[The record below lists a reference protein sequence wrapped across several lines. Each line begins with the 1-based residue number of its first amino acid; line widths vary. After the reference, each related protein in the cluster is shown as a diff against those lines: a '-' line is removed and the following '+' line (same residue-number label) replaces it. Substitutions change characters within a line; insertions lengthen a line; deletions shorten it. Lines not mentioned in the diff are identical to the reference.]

1 MNRYASVLGVA
12 LLMLSAALPAAE
24 EAAYTASAT
33 DLKAEPSRSAET
45 LDKLPQRTAV
55 VQLAR
60 KGSWVQVRHGE
71 QTGWVRLLVVRP
83 GVPGAAR
90 RGDSGLFKLFNIA
103 RSGSSGAAATTGVR
117 GLDKEQIKNA
127 SPNAAELAKLD
138 GYLASESDAR
148 RFASDKPALIVA
160 TVPYLDA
167 DASAQKE

>member
-1 MNRYASVLGVA
+1 MNRYASVLSVA
-12 LLMLSAALPAAE
+12 LLALSAALPAAE

-45 LDKLPQRTAV
+45 LDKLPQKTAV

-60 KGSWVQVRHGE
+60 RGSWVQVRHGE

-83 GVPGAAR
+83 GTPGAAR

-117 GLDKEQIKNA
+117 GLDKEQIQNA
-127 SPNAAELAKLD
+127 APNATELAKLD

-148 RFASDKPALIVA
+148 RFASDKPALNVA
-160 TVPYLDA
+160 TVPYLGA
-167 DASAQKE
+167 DGSAQTE